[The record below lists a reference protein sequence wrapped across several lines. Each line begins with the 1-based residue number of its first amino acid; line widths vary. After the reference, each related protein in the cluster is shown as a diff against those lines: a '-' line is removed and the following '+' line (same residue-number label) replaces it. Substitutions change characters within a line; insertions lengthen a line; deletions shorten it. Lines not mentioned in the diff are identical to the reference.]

1 MRRASRIVA
10 GIALALSIV
19 TARVLISSHSEWRQA
34 EELANF
40 PPHHGLT
47 EAQRAIRINDAIEH
61 YGRSARLYTPGN
73 PWARRS
79 LDRLTE
85 TGRRFD
91 EAQQPELALSAWREL
106 RSSVLATR
114 AFYTPNRDRL
124 ALADER
130 IATLTAR
137 LESPSVDPGADEAA
151 RKQWHAARLA
161 QTDEPSVPW
170 TLLALL
176 GFFAWVGCA
185 IAFLW
190 RAVDEQDRLR
200 KKPAL
205 LYALGV
211 AAGIALFLL
220 GLARA

>member
-1 MRRASRIVA
+1 MRRASRITA

-19 TARVLISSHSEWRQA
+19 TARVLISSRSEWRQA
-34 EELANF
+34 EELAKT
-40 PPHHGLT
+40 PPTQGSQ
-47 EAQRAIRINDAIEH
+47 EARIRETIEH
-61 YGRSARLYTPGN
+61 YGRAARLYTPGN

-79 LDRLTE
+79 LDQLTQ
-85 TGRRFD
+85 TGRHLD
-91 EAQQPELALSAWREL
+91 EAQQPELALVAWREL

-114 AFYTPNRDRL
+114 AFYTPNKERL

-130 IATLTAR
+130 IATLAAH

-176 GFFAWVGCA
+176 GFFSWVSCA
-185 IAFLW
+185 IGFLW
-190 RAVDEQDRLR
+190 RAVDEKDRLR
-200 KKPAL
+200 RKPAL
-205 LYALGV
+205 IYALGV